1 LRERKIDAKIDGVPD
16 RHSIYRRT
24 SSMEPLI
31 PESGRAALARLS
43 AEIFEKAGELKATFP
58 SPQVRSQVAG
68 LVRQMNS
75 YYSNLIEGHKTL
87 PRDIERALQAD
98 FSSQEDD
105 RRNQLLSV
113 AHIRAEDA
121 MRARLNQEPEL
132 SAYEPDFIR
141 WIHGEFYSHL
151 PGSEWRTTSHDGT
164 QHPLTPGEW
173 RDHNVDVGRHTPPD
187 HPALPGFMD
196 RFFAFYTSTV
206 IPATDQLIA
215 LAAAHHRLVWIHPFG
230 DGNGRV
236 ARLQSQA
243 VLIRLGLDGE
253 GMWTLSR
260 GLARTKREYFEQLQ
274 AADQDRRNDYDGRG
288 NLSDRALAEFCHYFL
303 SQLLDQLEFM
313 VELIAPVRLVKRI
326 ENYLRFVRAD
336 LDPRRR
342 EHLARLLKALCLE
355 GEVTRGEVAPITGL
369 QSTASRDV
377 IREALRDG
385 LITSPSPKGPLRI
398 AFPNKVAEYYFP
410 NLFSDLPADP
420 A

>member
-1 LRERKIDAKIDGVPD
+1 
-16 RHSIYRRT
+16 
-24 SSMEPLI
+24 M
-31 PESGRAALARLS
+31 PESGRDTLSPLS
-43 AEIFEKAGELKATFP
+43 AAIFEKAGELKATLP
-58 SPQVRSQVAG
+58 SPLVRSEVAG

-87 PRDIERALQAD
+87 PRDIERALRAD
-98 FSSQEDD
+98 FSTQEDD

-121 MRARLNQEPEL
+121 MRDRLDREMDL
-132 SAYEPDFIR
+132 SAYAPDFIR
-141 WIHGEFYSHL
+141 WLHREFYRHL
-151 PGSEWRTTSHDGT
+151 PAGEWHTTSLDGT
-164 QHPLTPGEW
+164 RSPLTPGEW
-173 RDHNVDVGRHTPPD
+173 RDYNVDVGRHTPPD
-187 HPALPGFMD
+187 HPSVPAFMD
-196 RFFAFYTSTV
+196 RFAAFYTSSV

-253 GMWTLSR
+253 GLWTLSR

-274 AADQDRRNDYDGRG
+274 AADAGRRNDYDGRG
-288 NLSDRALAEFCHYFL
+288 NLSGRALAEFCRYFL
-303 SQLLDQLEFM
+303 SQMLDQLQFM
-313 VELIAPVRLVKRI
+313 VELIAPGRLVERI
-326 ENYLRFVRAD
+326 ETYLRFVRID
-336 LDPRRR
+336 LDARVR

-355 GEVTRGEVAPITGL
+355 GEVSRGEVAQITGL

-377 IREALRDG
+377 IRKALQDG
-385 LITSPSPKGPLRI
+385 LVTSPTPKGPLRI
-398 AFPNKVAEYYFP
+398 AFPTKVAEYYFP
-410 NLFSDLPADP
+410 NLFSDLPVDP